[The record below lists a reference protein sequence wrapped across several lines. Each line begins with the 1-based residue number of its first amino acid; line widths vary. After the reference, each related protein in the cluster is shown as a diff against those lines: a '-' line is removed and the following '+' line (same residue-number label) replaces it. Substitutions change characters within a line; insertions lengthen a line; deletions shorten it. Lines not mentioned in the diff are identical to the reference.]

1 MFLVMITRRMRNSHK
16 ATRSMKS
23 CRWFRWCCQCFTVAC
38 SLESVKI
45 HCGIIKHDGSITQK
59 WFPKYRWGVL
69 ACPDVLAFQRMWTLR
84 KVHGFCLRCHDAT
97 IDGRQ
102 SRQSTGRPDQ
112 QWIQTQGLSAAK
124 LMLIFSAM
132 TGRPVSLKWN
142 QIPCSSSL
150 PIVFLHCRPRF
161 EGGSSKLK
169 TPGLWFST
177 DATEWICESSKQRD
191 STWKAPKW
199 GWHDVSIEQGLKHV
213 SICCNNILY
222 ILYYYC
228 NIYIYCQ
235 RTLPIEPNL
244 IFGIH
249 QGVKSRRNKT
259 IWTHG
264 SVNTPSGHFFVDLNW
279 FNLSLRGMVLRLLE
293 RLLVCNY
300 GPKYSYC
307 TDGFFRLKES

>member
-1 MFLVMITRRMRNSHK
+1 MFLLMITRRILRNSHK

-38 SLESVKI
+38 SLESAKI

-59 WFPKYRWGVL
+59 WFPKYWWGVL
-69 ACPDVLAFQRMWTLR
+69 ACSDVLAFQRMWTLS

-97 IDGRQ
+97 IAGRQ

-142 QIPCSSSL
+142 QIPYSSSL

-177 DATEWICESSKQRD
+177 DATEWICQSSKQRD
-191 STWKAPKW
+191 STWKAPNMFRY
-199 GWHDVSIEQGLKHV
+199 VAITY
-213 SICCNNILY
+213 CILHY
-222 ILYYYC
+222 CIYYNYK
-228 NIYIYCQ
+228 YCQ
-235 RTLPIEPNL
+235 RTLPMEPNL

-264 SVNTPSGHFFVDLNW
+264 SVNIPSGHFFVDLNW

-293 RLLVCNY
+293 RLLVCNC
-300 GPKYSYC
+300 GPKYAYC
-307 TDGFFRLKES
+307 TDGFFRLKEN

>member
-69 ACPDVLAFQRMWTLR
+69 ACSDVLAFQRMWTLR

-177 DATEWICESSKQRD
+177 DATEWICQSSKQRD

-222 ILYYYC
+222 ILYYY
-228 NIYIYCQ
+228 NIYIYILSKNPTNGAQ
-235 RTLPIEPNL
+235 LNL
-244 IFGIH
+244 WH
-249 QGVKSRRNKT
+249 T
-259 IWTHG
+259 PG
-264 SVNTPSGHFFVDLNW
+264 SQKPSKQNNLNTWVGEHPFRS
-279 FNLSLRGMVLRLLE
+279 
-293 RLLVCNY
+293 
-300 GPKYSYC
+300 
-307 TDGFFRLKES
+307 FFRWFKLVQFIFKGYGFKTTGKTASM